1 MSTPVLEYGEGVI
14 PHSLIPSQRAPEPVC
29 IGPTWRR
36 DDVGRFVLP
45 ELTIGW
51 QVIKWVG
58 DNLLSDEVDDL
69 GHPKPFSLTHEQVR
83 FLLHFYAVDERG
95 RFVYRNA
102 VLQRL
107 KGWGLPR

>member
-1 MSTPVLEYGEGVI
+1 MTTTLENREGVI
-14 PHSLIPSQRAPEPVC
+14 PHSLIPRQRAPEPVC
-29 IGPTWRR
+29 IGPTWKR
-36 DDVGRFVLP
+36 DNAGEFILP
-45 ELTIGW
+45 ALTIGW
-51 QVIKWVG
+51 QVVKWVG

-69 GHPKPFSLTHEQVR
+69 GAPKPFRLTREQVR
-83 FLLHFYAVDERG
+83 FLLWFYAVDERG